1 MHLADILRDEGV
13 VSVSMQEESE
23 KELQRRIPKVD
34 VLDAYSINMNS
45 GTPTDNV
52 LLVHCSAAEKEAFK
66 KVKANYAP
74 LVHWHQRAFK
84 EHATILS
91 LLGQS
96 AAPGMTQEQLVSIV
110 QQTMSVCEATTLI
123 ARETLFKTVRE
134 AQKVALEAAG
144 FTATTVDSIHK
155 RCAFGAHRKQE
166 LFGEFDKMQ
175 EIGLGL
181 GLGLGLGTGL
191 GHARPPSAN

>member
-1 MHLADILRDEGV
+1 LNMHLADILRDEGV
-13 VSVSMQEESE
+13 VSVSTQEENE
-23 KELQRRIPKVD
+23 KEFQRRIPKVD
-34 VLDAYSINMNS
+34 VLDAYSSNMNS

-52 LLVHCSAAEKEAFK
+52 LHAHCSPAEKEAFK
-66 KVKANYAP
+66 KVKAKHAP
-74 LVHWHQRAFK
+74 LVHRHLRAFK

-123 ARETLFKTVRE
+123 ARETLTKTVHD
-134 AQKVALEAAG
+134 AQKAALEAAG

-155 RCAFGAHRKQE
+155 QCAFGANRKQE
-166 LFGEFDKMQ
+166 LFGEFDQMQ
-175 EIGLGL
+175 K
-181 GLGLGLGTGL
+181 
-191 GHARPPSAN
+191 